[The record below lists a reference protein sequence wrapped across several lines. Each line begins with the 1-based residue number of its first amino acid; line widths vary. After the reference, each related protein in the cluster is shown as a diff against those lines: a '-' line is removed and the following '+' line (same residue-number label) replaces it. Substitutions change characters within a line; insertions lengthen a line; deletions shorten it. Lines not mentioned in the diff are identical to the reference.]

1 MKFEKTPNGFWIR
14 KAKRAEPGGQRQT
27 HLGVEKETKIREM
40 ESGINPQG
48 GLDPQSGHQQ
58 RGPELDIPSLQ
69 TKIPS
74 QTGSVQF
81 ESTFSKSIMTQPT
94 FIDGPSTKPLYTES
108 SFSRPAFI
116 EPTYIE
122 IPQPQ
127 APYTLNYAPWMDLST
142 QIIFLGTCM
151 EELVVVNDTRFYSME
166 DMMDQYQTRFTS
178 QFEYLQQMID
188 CIKDCMVC

>member
-1 MKFEKTPNGFWIR
+1 
-14 KAKRAEPGGQRQT
+14 
-27 HLGVEKETKIREM
+27 M
-40 ESGINPQG
+40 ESRVDPQG

-94 FIDGPSTKPLYTES
+94 FIDGPSTKPLYTEP
-108 SFSRPAFI
+108 SFSKPAFI

-127 APYTLNYAPWMDLST
+127 PPYTLDHAPWMDLSA
-142 QIIFLGTCM
+142 QIIFLSTCM

-166 DMMDQYQTRFTS
+166 NMMDQY
-178 QFEYLQQMID
+178 
-188 CIKDCMVC
+188 